1 MLRRNSIFALLI
13 LVFASIWIDGCS
25 GNGSKTP
32 PAVLSVTTASLPGG
46 VVGTAYSA
54 TLTAANGTTPYTWA
68 ETSGG
73 AMPGGLMFTPGTG
86 VIAGTPTTVGSFGPY
101 VFTVTDAKGATAVSG
116 NLTIAITAAPPLAV
130 TTTSLPGG
138 TVGTLYSAT
147 LAASNGTTPYTWA
160 ETSGGAMPGGL
171 IFTPGTG
178 VIAGTPTTTGTFGPY
193 VFTVT
198 DATNATAVSGN
209 LTIVISAT
217 ASAACAP
224 TPSPRGNEA
233 ALTAPW
239 AFLLEGDDVNDV
251 PAAWAGSFTPNGSGG
266 ITAAD
271 VDFVGST
278 EGPESLQVQLAGSS
292 YSFGSDGRGCLYLAF
307 SGENAAIKP
316 HAAHPGNT
324 KLKHGTAHRQLKA
337 HPEALANQG
346 TVTFSF
352 SLSATAQFG
361 NIEQFD
367 YVNSGIVATGQMHQQ
382 TASDFA
388 VNKLAANFAF
398 GLAGWFTEDAEGD
411 INRAALAGSTPNAS
425 GTLASSTADINIGG
439 TPSGELTGGSGTLGT
454 VSTTTGRG
462 VGSYTV
468 PYPAIPGGSLT
479 FDFAYYVINGSDFY
493 LISNDDPSVAGN
505 FILSGRALQSA
516 ATSTPLN
523 GYYIA
528 AESGIDLNQGQEGVG
543 ANVLGIGTLQIT
555 SGGTIPTAT
564 VYSNDAG
571 TFATNT
577 YTNGSYT
584 LEASTGRISFSGVGT
599 AAVVY
604 VTSTAAENDIV
615 GFTVGTDPAASSGF
629 AALQGTA
636 APNYGAGSLSGEY
649 TFGSSEDVTG
659 INGSVVGAFDFT
671 GTGTYTDTV
680 DAVNVGETASQPN
693 QTGSGN
699 VVVNT
704 DGSGNFD
711 SNSENFVTNGS
722 LILAIDDNNTN
733 SANGQPLLYIFV
745 KQ

>member
-1 MLRRNSIFALLI
+1 MLRRNSIFALLA
-13 LVFASIWIDGCS
+13 LAFVSIWIGGCS
-25 GNGSKTP
+25 GNGSNTP
-32 PAVLSVTTASLPGG
+32 PAVLSVTTSSLPGG
-46 VVGTAYSA
+46 VVGTAYTTA
-54 TLTAANGTTPYTWA
+54 LTAANGTTPYTWA

-73 AMPGGLMFTPGTG
+73 AMPGGLTFTPGAGT
-86 VIAGTPTTVGSFGPY
+86 IAGTPTTVGTFGPY
-101 VFTVTDAKGATAVSG
+101 VFTVTDAKSATAVSG
-116 NLTIAITAAPPLAV
+116 NLTISITAAPPLAV

-138 TVGTLYSAT
+138 TVGTAYTTT
-147 LAASNGTTPYTWA
+147 LAAANGTTPYTWA

-178 VIAGTPTTTGTFGPY
+178 TIAGTPTTTGTFGPY

-209 LTIVISAT
+209 LTIVITAT
-217 ASAACAP
+217 ASAACGP
-224 TPSPRGNEA
+224 TPALRGNEA
-233 ALTAPW
+233 ALAAPW
-239 AFLLEGDDVNDV
+239 AFLLQGDDVNDLPV
-251 PAAWAGSFTPNGSGG
+251 AWAGSFTPNGSGG

-271 VDFVGST
+271 VDFVGT
-278 EGPESLQVQLAGSS
+278 DAGPESLQVQLAGSS

-307 SGENAAIKP
+307 SGLNAAGVKAG
-316 HAAHPGNT
+316 AAHPGNS

-337 HPEALANQG
+337 HPEALANAG

-367 YVNSGIVATGQMHQQ
+367 YVNSGILASGQMHGQ

-398 GLAGWFTEDAEGD
+398 GLAGWFAEDAEGD
-411 INRAALAGSTPNAS
+411 IERTALAGTMPNAS
-425 GTLASSTADINIGG
+425 GTLASSTADVNIGG
-439 TPSGELTGGSGTLGT
+439 EPSGELTGGSGTLGA

-462 VGSYTV
+462 VGSYT
-468 PYPAIPGGSLT
+468 IPDGAAGSLT

-493 LISNDDPSVAGN
+493 IISNDDPSVAGN

-516 ATSTPLN
+516 ASAAVLN
-523 GYYIA
+523 GYYLV
-528 AESGIDLNQGQEGVG
+528 AESGIDLGPDAGPAG
-543 ANVLGIGTLQIT
+543 ANIVAIATVQAT

-571 TFATNT
+571 AFASQT
-577 YTNGSYT
+577 YTNASYT
-584 LEASTGRISFSGVGT
+584 LEASTGRISFAGFGISPVI
-599 AAVVY
+599 Y
-604 VTSTAAENDIV
+604 VTSTAADNDIA
-615 GFTVGTDPAASSGF
+615 GFLVGTDPTALSGF
-629 AALQGTA
+629 VALQGTA
-636 APNYGAGSLSGEY
+636 APNYGASSLSGEY
-649 TFGSSEDVTG
+649 TFGSTEDVTG
-659 INGSVVGAFDFT
+659 INASAVGAFDFS
-671 GTGTYTDTV
+671 GSGTYTDTV

-722 LILAIDDNNTN
+722 LILAIDNNNTN
-733 SANGQPLLYIFV
+733 SANGQPLLYVFV